1 METEEKLPTPQ
12 EVTIVLQES
21 NTPVVGGV
29 VLTQP
34 NQAQEHAQQ
43 QTHSQRHDEPQ
54 AERVN
59 LRSVVSEIQ
68 LQIAVRAEMAARWYL
83 SKKSRKNHAETN
95 FADGLDDLRVLHQFG
110 HLACPI
116 DTATTES
123 TPAPEVSSLAS
134 IASSCTCCLN
144 AALCQKSSEV
154 QPASSPTLET
164 VLESRSPPISRRGR
178 RQHACC

>member
-43 QTHSQRHDEPQ
+43 QTHSPRHDEPQ

-83 SKKSRKNHAETN
+83 SKKKP
-95 FADGLDDLRVLHQFG
+95 Q
-110 HLACPI
+110 
-116 DTATTES
+116 
-123 TPAPEVSSLAS
+123 EVSFQLM
-134 IASSCTCCLN
+134 
-144 AALCQKSSEV
+144 
-154 QPASSPTLET
+154 
-164 VLESRSPPISRRGR
+164 
-178 RQHACC
+178 